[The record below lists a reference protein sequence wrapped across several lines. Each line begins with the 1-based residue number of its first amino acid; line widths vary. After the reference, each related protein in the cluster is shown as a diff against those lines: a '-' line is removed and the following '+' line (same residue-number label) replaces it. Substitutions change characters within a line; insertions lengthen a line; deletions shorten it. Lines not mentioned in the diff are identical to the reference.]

1 MNELPANLFP
11 HSHLSES
18 SLREILS
25 FFGPITIFQP
35 WFMER
40 PAFVLE
46 TEDLNLVRLLNPPL
60 DLKPGKGF
68 RSLLSEYKN
77 WMKRNRDRSYTAFLK
92 ANQKMESAENAT
104 WEIRQELRRINQNT
118 PAPEEDRSFGWH
130 LVLHLAG
137 EIEDQYQEADRMLK
151 LLKEKRSPLR
161 GIVEEEEDVRSLFE
175 DLPRFEPETVTG
187 EYRLELVFE
196 AWFALFG
203 GYLKGHE
210 LLLTLSPRV
219 MDHVSELWEEAG
231 IETGGQQ
238 EEMVSFKCPDLS
250 EHPLD
255 GLIEIKRKSFKQ
267 DKIKELRRLILNF
280 WENPTGNFVTLE
292 RLSKEIEVSRPW
304 EFSAG
309 ALNITAKFL
318 IAPSNNDPLQT
329 NRVLRDL
336 SGKTI
341 ILVEHESR
349 YE

>member
-1 MNELPANLFP
+1 MNDLPASLFP

-18 SLREILS
+18 RLKKIIS

-46 TEDLNLVRLLNPPL
+46 TDDLNLGRVLNPPL
-60 DLKPGKGF
+60 NLDPGQGF
-68 RSLLSEYKN
+68 RALLSEYRN
-77 WMKRNRDRSYTAFLK
+77 WMKQNQDRSYTLFLK
-92 ANQKMESAENAT
+92 ANQKMESAEDAT
-104 WEIRQELRRINQNT
+104 WEIRQELRRMNQHT
-118 PAPEEDRSFGWH
+118 PAPEEDRSLRWH
-130 LVLHLAG
+130 LVLHLAK
-137 EIEDQYQEADRMLK
+137 EIEDQYREANRMLK
-151 LLKEKRSPLR
+151 LLKEKKSPLR

-175 DLPRFEPETVTG
+175 DLPRFESETVTG
-187 EYRLELVFE
+187 EYRLEQVFE

-210 LLLTLSPRV
+210 LLLTLSPSV
-219 MDHVSELWEEAG
+219 MAHVSELWEEAG
-231 IETGGQQ
+231 IETEGKH
-238 EEMVSFKCPDLS
+238 EKMISFKCPDLS
-250 EHPLD
+250 NHLLD
-255 GLIEIKRKSFKQ
+255 DLIEIKKKSFKHG
-267 DKIKELRRLILNF
+267 KIKELRSLILNF
-280 WENPTGNFVTLE
+280 WENPTGNFLTLE
-292 RLSKEIEVSRPW
+292 RISKEIEVSRPW

-329 NRVLRDL
+329 NRMLRDL